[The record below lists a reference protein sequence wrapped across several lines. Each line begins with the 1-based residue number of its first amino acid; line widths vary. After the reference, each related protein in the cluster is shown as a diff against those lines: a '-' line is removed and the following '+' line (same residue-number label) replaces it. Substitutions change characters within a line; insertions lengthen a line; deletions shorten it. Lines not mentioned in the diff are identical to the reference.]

1 MHTQAALSKLSEREE
16 EGEGEEGGGGRG
28 WRREREQGKGEY
40 LEVGGHNGERGELE
54 E

>member
-16 EGEGEEGGGGRG
+16 EGEGEEGGKRRR
-28 WRREREQGKGEY
+28 RREREEGKGEY
-40 LEVGGHNGERGELE
+40 LEVGGHNGEREELE

>member
-16 EGEGEEGGGGRG
+16 EGEGEEGGKRRR
-28 WRREREQGKGEY
+28 RRERAEEGKGEY